1 MVWRMT
7 QSDAP
12 ATDEKHLSAA
22 APAVGPGRAA
32 SRVGDIPVRSAAT
45 TGRGRNRLGIDI
57 RDMITALEPILRGWG
72 NYFRTGNAADKF
84 QQIEHVQVS
93 GVLHLLRRRQ
103 HARRHRQPPAEA
115 LVRQG
120 DVPVCRLT
128 VDHHDPEGP
137 PGRAAPQLMD
147 QLYAS
152 HASSEDQHVTIGR
165 SFFLTHIPPEGA
177 GCPRGKDKTV
187 KESLVKAIQLLMRV
201 TLVVIGVSA
210 YRSDL
215 LKLDGEG

>member
-1 MVWRMT
+1 M
-7 QSDAP
+7 
-12 ATDEKHLSAA
+12 
-22 APAVGPGRAA
+22 
-32 SRVGDIPVRSAAT
+32 
-45 TGRGRNRLGIDI
+45 
-57 RDMITALEPILRGWG
+57 
-72 NYFRTGNAADKF
+72 
-84 QQIEHVQVS
+84 
-93 GVLHLLRRRQ
+93 
-103 HARRHRQPPAEA
+103 
-115 LVRQG
+115 
-120 DVPVCRLT
+120 CRIT

-147 QLYAS
+147 QLYAG

-165 SFFLTHIPPEGA
+165 SFFLRHIPPEGA
-177 GCPRGKDKTV
+177 GCPRGKDKAV